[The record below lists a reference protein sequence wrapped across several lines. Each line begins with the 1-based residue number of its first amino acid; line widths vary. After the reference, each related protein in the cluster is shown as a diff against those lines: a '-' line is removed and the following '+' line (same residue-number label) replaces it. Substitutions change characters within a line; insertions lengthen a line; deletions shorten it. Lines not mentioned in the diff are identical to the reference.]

1 MGRFRIAILGLT
13 AALLVAPVS
22 AFEFPSLRQ
31 PNWQELSPQ
40 QKQTLAPLGPEWDQM
55 DDARRKKWV
64 GIAARYPHLT
74 PEEQARIQNQM
85 REWAKLSPQQRK
97 AVREKYK
104 AMRKAPADKR
114 STRELW
120 ERYQELPEEERQRLQ
135 QEAKA
140 RAEAAALARKREA
153 AKKARQPAPVLPA
166 QTALPAYPIAP
177 IQQAPAPVI
186 TLTPVLVIESS
197 PASVGPTQP

>member
-31 PNWQELSPQ
+31 PAWQELSPQ
-40 QKQTLAPLGPEWDQM
+40 QKQTLAPLRPEWDQM

-64 GIAARYPHLT
+64 GIAARYPHLK
-74 PEEQARIQNQM
+74 PEEQARIQKQM
-85 REWAKLSPQQRK
+85 GEWAKLSPQQRK

-104 AMRKAPADKR
+104 AMRKTPADKR

-140 RAEAAALARKREA
+140 RAEAAAQARKREA
-153 AKKARQPAPVLPA
+153 AKKARRPAAVLPA
-166 QTALPAYPIAP
+166 QTPLPAYPIAP

-186 TLTPVLVIESS
+186 TLTPVPVIESP
-197 PASVGPTQP
+197 PASVAPSQP